1 MRRRKPRPDRR
12 RRDPPTALKV
22 STGAFRILIVDD
34 EPAVAQALRDYLADD
49 GHDVEVALS
58 GAEAVERVARQ
69 RADLVLLDITM
80 PGMGGLEVLQR
91 IKAIDDTIPVVMATA
106 NADEGLARSTLAL
119 GAFDYLMKPFEFARL
134 AETIAAARAYGAD
147 GSDAR

>member
-1 MRRRKPRPDRR
+1 MRRRKPRPNGR

-22 STGAFRILIVDD
+22 STGAFRVLIVDD
-34 EPAVAQALRDYLADD
+34 EPAVAHALRDYLADD

-58 GAEAVERVARQ
+58 GAEAVERVTRQ

-80 PGMGGLEVLQR
+80 PGMSGLEVLQR

-106 NADEGLARSTLAL
+106 NADEGLAQSTLAL

-134 AETIAAARAYGAD
+134 AETIAAARAYGAG

>member
-106 NADEGLARSTLAL
+106 NADEGLAQSTLAL

-134 AETIAAARAYGAD
+134 AKTIAAARAYGAG